1 MQSLARVA
9 ECAWCSLS
17 LSLCVCLARSS
28 ESACWIPVESSESCR
43 APARLLSL
51 SAACIAPIAVS
62 HGIAT
67 LELLFDSLT
76 LFSTIGSRELRRE
89 ESILRTCSYFSLE
102 RVVLGSSYM

>member
-62 HGIAT
+62 HGVSLLLSYSSTHSLSSLPLVAESYVERNQSYVHVAT
-67 LELLFDSLT
+67 
-76 LFSTIGSRELRRE
+76 
-89 ESILRTCSYFSLE
+89 SLE